1 MRSYIL
7 IAFAALFALAC
18 AVPITP
24 SAPRL
29 QKRAEQYRLQGLA
42 EFQIAERLSSSASS
56 FGVDPW
62 RARINKK
69 LHALL
74 DTLSAEAEEEGEDVE
89 EEAPIEETEEDF
101 SGDIAPGTLESPSVL
116 PKALK
121 EATLFDRLCGMF
133 HRAESSFGYEG
144 NELELRRPEGGQ
156 NWKQSFGSF
165 RRRHS

>member
-1 MRSYIL
+1 MRSYIF
-7 IAFAALFALAC
+7 IALAALFALAC

-62 RARINKK
+62 RARLNKK

-74 DTLSAEAEEEGEDVE
+74 DAPPTDEEGKITFE
-89 EEAPIEETEEDF
+89 EEAEDF
-101 SGDIAPGTLESPSVL
+101 SGDIAPGTLEAPSAL

-121 EATLFDRLCGMF
+121 EASMYDRLCAMF

-144 NELELRRPEGGQ
+144 KELELRRPEGVQ

-165 RRRHS
+165 RRHH